1 MAETFEGKVV
11 LITGAAGRI
20 GLGLAE
26 TFHAAGAK
34 VALGDLRQDAV
45 DRLAADLGGERTF
58 AGVVDVRDAASV
70 RSFFEATEQ
79 ALGPVDIAVANAGV
93 FPTRAVLDLDVA
105 EWDRVIEINMR
116 GTFLTCQAAARSMV
130 AGKRPGKIITISS
143 GACQREARWRPVLR
157 LEGRRCHV
165 HQNAGHG
172 TGRGTH
178 QRELHRA
185 RLHPG

>member
-11 LITGAAGRI
+11 LITGAGGRI
-20 GLGLAE
+20 GLGLAQ

-45 DRLAADLGGERTF
+45 DRLAADLSGERTF

-70 RSFFEATEQ
+70 QSFFAATEQ
-79 ALGPVDIAVANAGV
+79 DLGPVDIAVANAGV

-116 GTFLTCQAAARSMV
+116 GTFLTAR
-130 AGKRPGKIITISS
+130 RR
-143 GACQREARWRPVLR
+143 REAWWPASGPGRSLR
-157 LEGRRCHV
+157 SL
-165 HQNAGHG
+165 
-172 TGRGTH
+172 
-178 QRELHRA
+178 RA
-185 RLHPG
+185 RMPARGPVAPRTVPRRPA